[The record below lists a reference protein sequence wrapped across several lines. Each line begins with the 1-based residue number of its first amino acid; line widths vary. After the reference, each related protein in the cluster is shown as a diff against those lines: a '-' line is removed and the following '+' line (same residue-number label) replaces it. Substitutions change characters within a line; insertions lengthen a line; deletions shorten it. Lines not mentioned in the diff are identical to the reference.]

1 MPNRTRWLLLLGLL
15 VVALVVAVTVPL
27 PSPLELR
34 DWAARLGPSAPLI
47 FFLAHAIVT
56 TTPIPRT
63 AFTLAAGLVFGPVWG
78 LGLAVGAS
86 MVSAA
91 LGFAIAR
98 RLGGRAIA
106 RLGPDRVRALEER
119 LCERELLTVTSSRLV
134 GIPFAP
140 LNYTL
145 GVTSVGWRA
154 YVVGTVVGLVPGTA
168 AVVLLG
174 DAVTGGMSP
183 AMFVMFAVSGVL
195 GAAGILVS
203 ALGRRRQPADDAAAP
218 GEEAADGEA
227 DAA

>member
-1 MPNRTRWLLLLGLL
+1 VRNRTRGLLLVGLL
-15 VVALVVAVTVPL
+15 AVAVVVALAVPL

-34 DWAARLGPSAPLI
+34 DWAIRLGPSAPLI
-47 FFLAHAIVT
+47 FFLAHAIIT

-63 AFTLAAGLVFGPVWG
+63 ALTLAAGLMFGPVWG
-78 LGLAVGAS
+78 MGLAVSAS
-86 MVSAA
+86 MVSA
-91 LGFAIAR
+91 LVGFAVAR

-106 RLGPDRVRALEER
+106 RLGPERVKALERR
-119 LCERELLTVTSSRLV
+119 LCERELLTVTSTRLV

-154 YVVGTVVGLVPGTA
+154 YLLGTFLGLIPGTA

-174 DAVTGGMSP
+174 DAVTGGSSP
-183 AMFVMFAVSGVL
+183 GMIAILAVTATL

-203 ALGRRRQPADDAAAP
+203 ARGRRHTTDPEPSRATEGTETA
-218 GEEAADGEA
+218 
-227 DAA
+227 

>member
-1 MPNRTRWLLLLGLL
+1 MRNRTRALLLLAVL
-15 VVALVVAVTVPL
+15 VAAVVVAVTVPL
-27 PSPLELR
+27 PSPYELR
-34 DWAARLGPSAPLI
+34 DWAIRLGPTAPLV

-63 AFTLAAGLVFGPVWG
+63 AFTLAAGLMFGPVWG
-78 LGLAVGAS
+78 LALAVGAS
-86 MVSAA
+86 LVSAL

-106 RLGPDRVRALEER
+106 RLGPHRVRALEER

-145 GVTSVGWRA
+145 GVTSVGWVA
-154 YVVGTVVGLVPGTA
+154 YVIGTLIGLVPGTA

-174 DAVTGGMSP
+174 DAVTGGTSP
-183 AMFVMFAVSGVL
+183 GMIAMLLVTGTL
-195 GAAGILVS
+195 GAIGVIVS
-203 ALGRRRQPADDAAAP
+203 ARGRRRRATSGEEPAPDDDAPA
-218 GEEAADGEA
+218 G
-227 DAA
+227 

>member
-1 MPNRTRWLLLLGLL
+1 MRNRTRGLLLLGLL
-15 VVALVVAVTVPL
+15 AVAVVVALAVPL

-34 DWAARLGPSAPLI
+34 DWAIRLGPSAPLI
-47 FFLAHAIVT
+47 FFLAHAIIT

-63 AFTLAAGLVFGPVWG
+63 AFTLAAGLMFGPVWG
-78 LGLAVGAS
+78 MGLAVSAS
-86 MVSAA
+86 MVSA
-91 LGFAIAR
+91 LVGFAVAR

-106 RLGPDRVRALEER
+106 RLGPERVKALERR
-119 LCERELLTVTSSRLV
+119 LCERELLTVTSTRLV

-154 YVVGTVVGLVPGTA
+154 YLLGTFLGLIPGTA

-174 DAVTGGMSP
+174 DAVTGGSSP
-183 AMFVMFAVSGVL
+183 GMIAILAVTATL

-203 ALGRRRQPADDAAAP
+203 ARGRRHTTDPEPSRPTEGSGTA
-218 GEEAADGEA
+218 
-227 DAA
+227 

>member
-1 MPNRTRWLLLLGLL
+1 VSNRTRGLLLLAGL
-15 VVALVVAVTVPL
+15 VVALVLALTVPL

-34 DWAARLGPSAPLI
+34 DWAARIGPTAPLI
-47 FFLAHAIVT
+47 FFLAHAVLT

-63 AFTLAAGLVFGPVWG
+63 AFTLAAGLMFGPVWG
-78 LGLAVGAS
+78 LGLAVSAS
-86 MVSAA
+86 MVSAL

-106 RLGPDRVRALEER
+106 RL
-119 LCERELLTVTSSRLV
+119 ERELLTVTSTRLV

-154 YVVGTVVGLVPGTA
+154 YLVGTIVGLLPGTA

-174 DAVTGGMSP
+174 DAVTGGSSP
-183 AMFVMFAVSGVL
+183 GMIAILLVTGSL
-195 GAAGILVS
+195 GAIGVVVS
-203 ALGRRRQPADDAAAP
+203 ARGRRRASEPPDEAGDAASA
-218 GEEAADGEA
+218 
-227 DAA
+227 

>member
-1 MPNRTRWLLLLGLL
+1 VRNRTRGLLLLAAL
-15 VVALVVAVTVPL
+15 VVALVLALTVPL

-34 DWAARLGPSAPLI
+34 DWAIRIGPTAPLI
-47 FFLAHAIVT
+47 FFLAHAVIT

-63 AFTLAAGLVFGPVWG
+63 VFTLAAGLMFGPAWG

-86 MVSAA
+86 MVSAL

-106 RLGPDRVRALEER
+106 RLGPERVRALEAR
-119 LCERELLTVTSSRLV
+119 LCERELLTVTSTRLV

-154 YVVGTVVGLVPGTA
+154 YLVGTIVGLVPGTA

-174 DAVTGGMSP
+174 DAVTGGSSP
-183 AMFVMFAVSGVL
+183 GMIAILAVTATL

-203 ALGRRRQPADDAAAP
+203 ARGRRRAAGEGDDEPGPAAA
-218 GEEAADGEA
+218 A
-227 DAA
+227 

>member
-1 MPNRTRWLLLLGLL
+1 VRNRTRGLLLLAAL
-15 VVALVVAVTVPL
+15 VVALVLALTVPL

-34 DWAARLGPSAPLI
+34 DWAIRIGPTAPLI
-47 FFLAHAIVT
+47 FFLAHAIIT

-63 AFTLAAGLVFGPVWG
+63 AFTLAAGLMFGPVWG

-86 MVSAA
+86 MVSAL

-106 RLGPDRVRALEER
+106 RLGPERVRALEER
-119 LCERELLTVTSSRLV
+119 LCERELLTVTSTRLV

-154 YVVGTVVGLVPGTA
+154 YLVGTIVGLVPGTA

-174 DAVTGGMSP
+174 DAVTGGSSP
-183 AMFVMFAVSGVL
+183 GMIAILAVTATL

-203 ALGRRRQPADDAAAP
+203 ARGRRRPAGSGDDP
-218 GEEAADGEA
+218 GDDEAASA
-227 DAA
+227 

>member
-1 MPNRTRWLLLLGLL
+1 MRNRTRGLLLLGLL
-15 VVALVVAVTVPL
+15 VAALVLAFTVPL

-34 DWAARLGPSAPLI
+34 DWAVRLGPAAPLI
-47 FFLAHAIVT
+47 FFLAHAVIT

-63 AFTLAAGLVFGPVWG
+63 AFTLAAGLMFGPVWG
-78 LGLAVGAS
+78 LALAVGAS
-86 MVSAA
+86 MVSAL

-106 RLGPDRVRALEER
+106 RLGPHRVRALEER

-154 YVVGTVVGLVPGTA
+154 YLVGTVVGLIPGTA

-174 DAVTGGMSP
+174 DAVTGGTSP
-183 AMFVMFAVSGVL
+183 AMLAMLAVSGTL

-203 ALGRRRQPADDAAAP
+203 IRGRRRDRGTPDEGSPVGDA
-218 GEEAADGEA
+218 E
-227 DAA
+227 

>member
-1 MPNRTRWLLLLGLL
+1 VRNRTRGLLLVGALA
-15 VVALVVAVTVPL
+15 VALVVALTVPL

-34 DWAARLGPSAPLI
+34 DWAIRIGPTAPLI
-47 FFLAHAIVT
+47 FFLAHAIIT

-63 AFTLAAGLVFGPVWG
+63 AFTLAAGLMFGPVWG

-86 MVSAA
+86 MVSAM

-98 RLGGRAIA
+98 RLGGRAIV
-106 RLGPDRVRALEER
+106 RLGPERVRALEER
-119 LCERELLTVTSSRLV
+119 LCERELLTVTSTRLV

-154 YVVGTVVGLVPGTA
+154 YLVGTIIGLVPGSA

-174 DAVTGGMSP
+174 DAVTGGSSP
-183 AMFVMFAVSGVL
+183 AMIAILAVTASL

-203 ALGRRRQPADDAAAP
+203 ARGRRRPTDGGDAGTA
-218 GEEAADGEA
+218 
-227 DAA
+227 